1 MESRAPMG
9 EISSKSLNIG
19 DLVVWKER
27 IIDKDFFQTNKTCM
41 GVITRIYV
49 RNIDGRE
56 LKLLEIVES
65 SSRKLKKDVSPMIVR
80 VISKVSR

>member
-27 IIDKDFFQTNKTCM
+27 IIDKDFFQANKTCT

-56 LKLLEIVES
+56 LKLLEIVEA